1 MSVFIEVLLMI
12 AKTWKQPKDL
22 STDKRIN
29 KMWYTYTVEQYSTIK
44 KNEIRIDA
52 TTRMTLANMT
62 LS

>member
-1 MSVFIEVLLMI
+1 MSVFIEVLFMI

-29 KMWYTYTVEQYSTIK
+29 KMWYTYTMEQYSTIK

-52 TTRMTLANMT
+52 TTWMTLANIT

>member
-1 MSVFIEVLLMI
+1 MSVFIEVLFMI

-29 KMWYTYTVEQYSTIK
+29 KMWYTYTMEQYSTIT

-52 TTRMTLANMT
+52 TT
-62 LS
+62 

>member
-1 MSVFIEVLLMI
+1 MSVFIEVLFMI

-29 KMWYTYTVEQYSTIK
+29 KMWYTYTMEQYSSIK

-52 TTRMTLANMT
+52 TTWMTLANIT

>member
-29 KMWYTYTVEQYSTIK
+29 KMWYAYTMEQYSTIK
-44 KNEIRIDA
+44 KNEIQIDA
-52 TTRMTLANMT
+52 TTGMELANVT
-62 LS
+62 LT

>member
-12 AKTWKQPKDL
+12 AKTWKQPMDL

-29 KMWYTYTVEQYSTIK
+29 KMWYTYTMEQYSTVK